1 MTTLVAAA
9 IIALSAVA
17 QIAAA
22 QTGSAPFCLQTS
34 TGAKCRRR
42 NRRLGPADCVSLT
55 DPLNALDRLLLEE
68 AVDRHDGAARAGA
81 ARRPTLKPV
90 AEMRRTAIRSPRRR
104 SIASRWE
111 P

>member
-42 NRRLGPADCVSLT
+42 NRRLGPADYASLIV
-55 DPLNALDRLLLEE
+55 LCHEALAKDVACCAGSSRKRAVDCFALSHKGTHKGRGQRFRRRRLLHLQ
-68 AVDRHDGAARAGA
+68 HK
-81 ARRPTLKPV
+81 TL
-90 AEMRRTAIRSPRRR
+90 
-104 SIASRWE
+104 
-111 P
+111 